1 MFEVTL
7 NKSNIH
13 TFSRIFGTGTQVIT
27 NAVELYGLAP
37 TADGATWI
45 RKKDKMIDIAKL
57 LGNMY

>member
-7 NKSNIH
+7 NKLNIR

-37 TADGATWI
+37 TADGAT
-45 RKKDKMIDIAKL
+45 
-57 LGNMY
+57 